1 MDEFEAVVQ
10 RQREAFTRKDVTAM
24 TADLTDDYAWFRII
38 DDGSAVKSAS
48 GKAEVAERMSAFFK
62 AVPYAGS
69 AVDRT
74 MVVGNYIVAEEKD
87 SFDTPQG
94 RKTQITLGVYEFKDG
109 KISKAWAFPVKSE
122 T

>member
-1 MDEFEAVVQ
+1 M
-10 RQREAFTRKDVTAM
+10 
-24 TADLTDDYAWFRII
+24 RII
-38 DDGSAVKSAS
+38 KELVFGNDNHRES
-48 GKAEVAERMSAFFK
+48 EVFK
-62 AVPYAGS
+62 QMKEVEKGEG
-69 AVDRT
+69 RT

-109 KISKAWAFPVKSE
+109 KISKACEFPVKSD

>member
-1 MDEFEAVVQ
+1 MDDFAAVVQ

-24 TADLTDDYAWFRII
+24 TAELTDDYGWFRIL

-48 GKAEVAERMSAFFK
+48 GKAEVAERMAAFFK

-69 AVDRT
+69 TVDRT

-94 RKTQITLGVYEFKDG
+94 RKVQITLGVYEFKDG
-109 KISKAWAFPVKSE
+109 KISKAWAFPVKSSS
-122 T
+122 